1 MKNIIGTNRSDRLS
15 GSGDSLYIDGRGGD
29 DWIYGGAYNDI
40 LIGGDGNDHL
50 FFGAG
55 QDKLTGGSGNDTF
68 HFTGPV
74 KPSSNGF
81 STGTSGGWVSVPKEP
96 PKPAGIIT
104 DFNTNGDKL
113 DVSAIDANTKLS
125 GNQAF
130 KFLGSPGFSKHAGEL
145 RYEQVNLSG
154 TANDKTMVYGDVNGD
169 GKADFT
175 IQLAGLKTL
184 ESGDFLF

>member
-1 MKNIIGTNRSDRLS
+1 LVAGSDNT
-15 GSGDSLYIDGRGGD
+15 YIDGRGGD
-29 DWIYGGAYNDI
+29 DTIKGGNGNDT
-40 LIGGDGNDHL
+40 LIGGEGNDHL

-55 QDKLTGGSGNDTF
+55 QDTLTGGSGMDTF
-68 HFTGPV
+68 HFVGPV
-74 KPSSNGF
+74 KLSGVSIFNP
-81 STGTSGGWVSVPKEP
+81 GTSGGWGTSTTTT

-104 DFNTNGDKL
+104 DFDVNGDKL

-130 KFLGSPGFSKHAGEL
+130 KFMGTMGFSKHAGEL

-175 IQLAGLKTL
+175 IQLAGLKAL
-184 ESGDFLF
+184 DSGDFSF